1 MLVIVPSRGRPRN
14 IGDLIDAWRETEA
27 NATLVVA
34 VDDDDPR
41 LNEYKTLM
49 VARGYMLD
57 EQLQFVVGPR
67 LRMAGTLN
75 SVAMSR
81 VMRPG
86 TVDTDIIG
94 FMGDDHRPRTPHWDA
109 TVEDV
114 FKQWPHSVVYGNDLL
129 QGMNLP
135 TQVFM
140 SAGIIKTLGYMVPP
154 GFTHL
159 FLDNTW
165 KAWGQAMSRLV
176 YLHDTVIEHMHPVAG
191 KAAWDARYEEVN
203 AGQMYVDDEAAF
215 KRYVAGSLHDDAEKL
230 RRLING

>member
-1 MLVIVPSRGRPRN
+1 MLVIVPSRGRPGN
-14 IGDLIDAWRETEA
+14 IRHLIDSWQATDA
-27 NATLVVA
+27 HATLVVA
-34 VDDDDPR
+34 VDNDDP
-41 LNEYKTLM
+41 TLES
-49 VARGYMLD
+49 YQKID
-57 EQLQFVVGPR
+57 EHTTDQFQLVVGPR

-75 SVAMSR
+75 AVAMSR
-81 VMRPG
+81 IMRAG
-86 TVDTDIIG
+86 TLDTDIIG
-94 FMGDDHRPRTPHWDA
+94 FMGDDHRPRTTQWDA

-114 FKQWPHSVVYGNDLL
+114 FRQWPHCVVYGNDLL

-165 KAWGQAMSRLV
+165 KAWGQSMNRLV

-191 KAAWDARYEEVN
+191 KSAWDARYEEVN
-203 AGQMYVDDEAAF
+203 AGQMYADDEVAF

-230 RRLING
+230 RSLISG

>member
-1 MLVIVPSRGRPRN
+1 MCS
-14 IGDLIDAWRETEA
+14 WYETEA
-27 NATLVVA
+27 NANLIVA
-34 VDDDDPR
+34 IDDDDPELNGYQDLFNVVHDDRYR
-41 LNEYKTLM
+41 LI
-49 VARGYMLD
+49 
-57 EQLQFVVGPR
+57 VGPR

-75 SVAMSR
+75 TVAMSK
-81 VMRPG
+81 
-86 TVDTDIIG
+86 VDEYDIIG

-114 FKQWPHSVVYGNDLL
+114 FKQWPHCVVYGNDLM

-140 SAGIIKTLGYMVPP
+140 SSSIIKTLGYMVPP

-176 YLHDTVIEHMHPVAG
+176 YLHDTVIEHMHPQAG
-191 KAAWDARYEEVN
+191 KSEWDEGYIEVN
-203 AGQMYVDDEAAF
+203 GGEVWAADEAAF
-215 KRYVAGSLHDDAEKL
+215 KMYVAGSLHDDAIKL
-230 RRLING
+230 RGLVNG